1 MQNINLISAPVSFKK
16 HFKYFKVNLLSSFTP
31 WLHDQYDVQTSD
43 SPPRQLHHWLLPW
56 CWCGHRVWITTWQA
70 NFIFNKYFYGR
81 FSPRALC
88 CLTANANSRCAT
100 ACSGQSCTAP
110 CVVRCGVL
118 QSVCLSTTCQAV
130 ASTTCVAATT
140 AAATTAAATTAAATT
155 AAATT
160 TASCVGVGT
169 QCWDGTLTQSACCS
183 GTCTPVVFPNFYCL
197 A

>member
-1 MQNINLISAPVSFKK
+1 MGDCMINMMSKLLILLF
-16 HFKYFKVNLLSSFTP
+16 VNSITGFFL
-31 WLHDQYDVQTSD
+31 DVDVDTESG
-43 SPPRQLHHWLLPW
+43 SPLD
-56 CWCGHRVWITTWQA
+56 
-70 NFIFNKYFYGR
+70 
-81 FSPRALC
+81 RALC

-100 ACSGQSCTAP
+100 ACPGQSCNAP

-130 ASTTCVAATT
+130 ASTTCVAATTT

-169 QCWDGTLTQSACCS
+169 QC
-183 GTCTPVVFPNFYCL
+183 
-197 A
+197 